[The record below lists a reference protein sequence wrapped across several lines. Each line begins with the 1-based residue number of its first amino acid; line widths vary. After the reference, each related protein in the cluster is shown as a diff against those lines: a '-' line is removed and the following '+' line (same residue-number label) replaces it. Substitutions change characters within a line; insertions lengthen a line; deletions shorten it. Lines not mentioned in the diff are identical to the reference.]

1 MRQEV
6 RHHGALARLAAKQH
20 GVVAHRQLLV
30 LGYSTSAIERAIA
43 AQRLHR
49 VHRGSYSVGHPGLSR
64 HGRCLAAVLACGR
77 GALLSHE
84 SAAWLWGLRLQC
96 PARPEVTMP
105 ARGHTRSGIWIHHST
120 ILEEV
125 DATVQEDVPTT
136 SVPRSL
142 LDLAARHQRRTV
154 EGMLERADRLDVLDI
169 DGIDSLLARCGSHPG
184 SADLRRAADLYR
196 GAVFTRARTER
207 LFLALVRKARLP
219 RPATNTYVAGH
230 EIDAYW
236 ARERFAVEIDGFET
250 HGTRAA
256 FERDPVRQEELKLA
270 GIDSVRF
277 TARRI
282 ERDPNEVAKR
292 LRALLTQRR
301 RQLGD

>member
-1 MRQEV
+1 M
-6 RHHGALARLAAKQH
+6 
-20 GVVAHRQLLV
+20 VAHRQLLD
-30 LGYSTSAIERAIA
+30 LGYSISAIERAIA
-43 AQRLHR
+43 AERLHR

-84 SAAWLWGLRLQC
+84 SAAWLWGLRPRC
-96 PARPEVTMP
+96 PARPEVTIP

-136 SVPRSL
+136 SVPRAL

-154 EGMLERADRLDVLDI
+154 EGMLERAERLDVLDI
-169 DGIDSLLARCGSHPG
+169 EGIDTLLARCGSHPG
-184 SADLRRAADLYR
+184 AAGLREAADLYR
-196 GAVFTRARTER
+196 EAVFTRARTER

-236 ARERFAVEIDGFET
+236 ARERFAVELDGFET

-256 FERDPVRQEELKLA
+256 FERDPLRQE
-270 GIDSVRF
+270 S
-277 TARRI
+277 
-282 ERDPNEVAKR
+282 
-292 LRALLTQRR
+292 
-301 RQLGD
+301 